1 MKKNRI
7 VMATAVLL
15 AIAISVP
22 LSFGAVTGTVF
33 IGNNEVTLIPDPSG
47 GITAGGSGGGTYTPD
62 INHTGYEDGNPV
74 YGIQAPGTTNVVPNG
89 TEKSFD
95 IVIPAGIPFCIK
107 VKERHVITHPTIS
120 LKLQGK
126 DFIAGP
132 INTGDLIVGYQ
143 YTYFTSKILDSDGKM
158 KPLSALSE
166 VTAPMLFDESVVIEV
181 VADRVGNLGVYPRLE
196 LSIIF
201 MNQSA

>member
-7 VMATAVLL
+7 VMATAALL
-15 AIAISVP
+15 AIAISVL

-33 IGNNEVTLIPDPSG
+33 IGNNEVVLEPDSSG
-47 GITAGGSGGGTYTPD
+47 GITTGGSGGYAPGIYNIGD
-62 INHTGYEDGNPV
+62 EDGNPV
-74 YGIQAPGTTNVVPNG
+74 YGVRVDEDNPNVVSAG
-89 TEKSFD
+89 AKESFN

-107 VKERHVITHPTIS
+107 VKERHVISHPTIS
-120 LKLQGK
+120 LKLQDK

-132 INTGDLIVGYQ
+132 INTGNLIQGFKT
-143 YTYFTSKILDSDGKM
+143 TYFTSEILEDGKM
-158 KPLSALSE
+158 KPLTTLSE

-181 VADRVGNLGVYPRLE
+181 TAERKNNYPSLE

-201 MNQSA
+201 MDNPT